1 MTVSYHEDEAQFTV
15 GSPKLHNQRLTI
27 QHWQLRDLLACPDK
41 ENEIY
46 LVNQFSVNRYNTIT
60 KLSTPVLKY
69 LTYAPTSMT
78 INYGYLAVGGQRAQ
92 LTVRHLESNWSVYTT
107 VGGSINNSLTIFD
120 HNNNKRL
127 LVSNNDET
135 IKVFSLPDFRKV
147 DTIEFPTPVNY
158 ASVSPDGTKMVAV
171 GDSNQV
177 FLYGIQNDT
186 FQLMAI
192 NTATADSGFS
202 CSWNQSSDKYAVAS
216 QDGYV
221 SVWDIRHSEKIAKF
235 ATEQQAATRRAA
247 RCVKFSPSGS
257 IDLMVYSEHV
267 SYINVVDARTFN
279 TRQVIRA
286 APSGHDQNIS
296 GVAFSPSAKS
306 IFVGLESNV
315 LEYKVDTTTRR
326 CFGAGTII

>member
-1 MTVSYHEDEAQFTV
+1 
-15 GSPKLHNQRLTI
+15 
-27 QHWQLRDLLACPDK
+27 
-41 ENEIY
+41 
-46 LVNQFSVNRYNTIT
+46 
-60 KLSTPVLKY
+60 
-69 LTYAPTSMT
+69 
-78 INYGYLAVGGQRAQ
+78 
-92 LTVRHLESNWSVYTT
+92 
-107 VGGSINNSLTIFD
+107 
-120 HNNNKRL
+120 
-127 LVSNNDET
+127 
-135 IKVFSLPDFRKV
+135 
-147 DTIEFPTPVNY
+147 
-158 ASVSPDGTKMVAV
+158 MVAV

-186 FQLMAI
+186 FQLMSI

-221 SVWDIRHSEKIAKF
+221 SVWDVRHSEKIAKF

-286 APSGHDQNIS
+286 APPGHDQNIS